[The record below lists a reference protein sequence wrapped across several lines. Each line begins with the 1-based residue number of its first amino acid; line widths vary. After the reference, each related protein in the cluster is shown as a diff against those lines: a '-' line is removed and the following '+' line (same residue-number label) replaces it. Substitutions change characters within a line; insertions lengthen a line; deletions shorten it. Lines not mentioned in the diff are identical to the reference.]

1 VIRQAIRGKAGD
13 ALAIAGISVIT
24 SGVSQPFTG
33 LDTPD
38 SSFYL
43 SLATHGDEITDR
55 APEQSYYWTR
65 VGHIAAM
72 RIPISVFGA
81 DIGFQVYRFILL
93 TIIIASVYLILR
105 NITARSTT
113 IVLTS
118 VLALSTVILS
128 YLGNPFHSGSAMA
141 GVMIT
146 LAAVLL
152 PQRRPWINGIVAGAT
167 LGWLIMVSPYGAVM
181 AGTLWLALFI
191 HRVATSQARQHLIF
205 QTFIGLIPALI
216 IVFLVHLQIGKVLFP
231 KMDWL
236 GTYLEWN
243 AKLDYSVFASANPVW
258 LQDISLLVPLI
269 ALIVTAWAWFK
280 NRTSRPAQLALILA
294 LTTTGFFFVYAP
306 FMGGIS
312 LEAPMYQAMLWPPML
327 LALSMAA
334 ASYLPNRKLCGNE
347 LGLGGVAI
355 VMVYIA
361 GTTTPGFSM
370 LVGLAISVVVI
381 VIAAIFITTPALGT
395 IGAIAIVAI
404 TGQMLQNSRGDL
416 GLYYLSPYAWAF
428 NANPNAQKIGSML
441 EVQDWLIENTTR
453 DDQILL
459 WVDGPWTQGDREL
472 YAVAGMQLWGEN
484 RLTLEP
490 TLTDEYGLN
499 QLQTYQPT
507 VIAMY
512 GKNKDAVL
520 AMWASLPPQRNASVP
535 ECIDINWPENPASAF
550 PTSGGV
556 ACLTR
561 LIW

>member
-1 VIRQAIRGKAGD
+1 M
-13 ALAIAGISVIT
+13 LAIAGISVIT
-24 SGVSQPFTG
+24 AGVTQPFTG

-43 SLATHGDEITDR
+43 ALATYGDEITDR
-55 APEQSYYWTR
+55 APEPSYYWTR

-72 RIPISVFGA
+72 RIPILLFGPEV
-81 DIGFQVYRFILL
+81 GFQVYRFILL
-93 TIIIASVYLILR
+93 TIIITGIYLILR
-105 NITARSTT
+105 HITARSTT

-118 VLALSTVILS
+118 FVALSTVILS

-141 GVMIT
+141 GVVIV

-152 PQRRPWINGIVAGAT
+152 PQRRPWINGLITGAT

-191 HRVATSQARQHLIF
+191 HRFATSTERKPFITGTLIA
-205 QTFIGLIPALI
+205 LIPALI
-216 IVFLVHLQIGKVLFP
+216 IVFLAHLQIGRIMFP
-231 KMDWL
+231 RMDWL

-258 LQDISLLVPLI
+258 LHDISLLVPLI
-269 ALIVTAWAWFK
+269 ALIVTAYAWAR
-280 NRTSRPAQLALILA
+280 NRISAPAQQALILA
-294 LTTTGFFFVYAP
+294 LATTGFFFVYAP

-334 ASYLPNRKLCGNE
+334 ASYLPKRRLCGNE

-355 VMVYIA
+355 VMIYIA
-361 GTTTPGFSM
+361 GTTSPGFNM
-370 LVGLAISVVVI
+370 LIGLAISAVVI
-381 VIAAIFITTPALGT
+381 IVAAIFITKPALGT
-395 IGAIAIVAI
+395 IGAVAIVAI

-416 GLYYLSPYAWAF
+416 GLYYLSPYAWAL
-428 NANPNAQKIGSML
+428 NANPNAEKIAAMID
-441 EVQDWLIENTTR
+441 VQDWLIENTTR

-459 WVDGPWTQGDREL
+459 WVDGPWTKGDREL
-472 YAVAGMQLWGEN
+472 FAVAGMQLWGEN

-490 TLTDEYGLN
+490 TLSDEYGLN
-499 QLQTYQPT
+499 QLQTRQPSA
-507 VIAMY
+507 IALY
-512 GKNKDAVL
+512 GKDKDSIL
-520 AMWASLPPQRNASVP
+520 AMWASLPAESNASVP
-535 ECIDINWPENPASAF
+535 ECIDFSWPVNPASAF
-550 PTSGGV
+550 PTSDAV

-561 LIW
+561 LSW

>member
-1 VIRQAIRGKAGD
+1 MIRSHLHGRLGD
-13 ALAIAGISVIT
+13 GLAIAGISVIAA
-24 SGVSQPFTG
+24 GVSQPFTG

-43 SLATHGDEITDR
+43 SLASYGDDVSDR
-55 APEQSYYWTR
+55 APEPSYYWTR

-72 RIPISVFGA
+72 RIPISIFGPEV
-81 DIGFQVYRFILL
+81 GFQIYRFILL
-93 TIIIASVYLILR
+93 AAIITSAFLILR
-105 NITARSTT
+105 QITARSTT

-118 VLALSTVILS
+118 FLALSTVILS

-152 PQRRPWINGIVAGAT
+152 PQRRPWINGVVTGAT

-191 HRVATSQARQHLIF
+191 HRIATSTDRKHLVA
-205 QTFIGLIPALI
+205 QTAIGLLPALA
-216 IVFLVHLQIGKVLFP
+216 VTFLIHLQLGKLLFP

-236 GTYLEWN
+236 GTYLAWN
-243 AKLDYSVFASANPVW
+243 AKLNYSVFASSDPVW
-258 LQDISLLVPLI
+258 LQDISLLVPLA
-269 ALIVTAWAWFK
+269 ALIVTAYAWSR
-280 NRTSRPAQLALILA
+280 NRISVPAQQALILA
-294 LTTTGFFFVYAP
+294 LTTIGFFFVYAP

-334 ASYLPNRKLCGNE
+334 ASYLPQRKLCGNE
-347 LGLGGVAI
+347 LALGAVSI
-355 VMVYIA
+355 VMIYIA

-370 LVGLAISVVVI
+370 AIGLAITAVMVVV
-381 VIAAIFITTPALGT
+381 ASIFITKPALGT
-395 IGAIAIVAI
+395 IGAIALLAI

-416 GLYYLSPYAWAF
+416 GLYYLSPYAWAL
-428 NANPNAQKIGSML
+428 NANPNAQKVESML
-441 EVQDWLIENTTR
+441 EAQDWVLANTTNE
-453 DDQILL
+453 DQLLL
-459 WVDGPWTQGDREL
+459 WVDGPWTEGDREL
-472 YAVAGMQLWGEN
+472 FAVAGMQLWGEN

-490 TLTDEYGLN
+490 TLIDEYGLN
-499 QLQTYQPT
+499 QLSTIKPT
-507 VIAMY
+507 AIALY

-520 AMWASLPPQRNASVP
+520 EMWASLPSERNASVP
-535 ECIDINWPENPASAF
+535 ECIDFTWPENPASAF